1 MLKSFLLEINV
12 LRVSIPTWI
21 FRYKHWKIVL
31 KRMEGGQPGL
41 RLLTWNVNG
50 VRSLVSFPAW
60 LTNQAGADIVCLQGT
75 GFQNIKII
83 FAPFGCVLLL
93 PTY

>member
-1 MLKSFLLEINV
+1 
-12 LRVSIPTWI
+12 
-21 FRYKHWKIVL
+21 
-31 KRMEGGQPGL
+31 MEGGQPGL

-75 GFQNIKII
+75 GFQKLKII
-83 FAPFGCVLLL
+83 FCPFRLYTTPTDSLFWFLL
-93 PTY
+93 